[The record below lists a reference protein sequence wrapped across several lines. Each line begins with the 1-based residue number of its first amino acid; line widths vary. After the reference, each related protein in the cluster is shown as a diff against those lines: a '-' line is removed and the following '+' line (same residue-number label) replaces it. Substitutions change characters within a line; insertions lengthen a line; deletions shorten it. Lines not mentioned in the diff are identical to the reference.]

1 METYEMTNIE
11 ESGQGLPDPSKEVD
25 TAEQEM
31 NLVQKTM
38 QNAREQ
44 FNAIQLS
51 APLQIEE
58 EVNKAAAQIKKSQQ
72 FISKN
77 VEILQQDSS
86 STQRKDL
93 NAYDKIK
100 TTTEKSSSGIL
111 SEMKDTE
118 TSIKAAMDAA
128 NAATMNIENSE
139 TSTIN
144 AMMEAESAISDQAT
158 GTTSFGQ
165 PQVAVQTPIQ
175 SQQPGH
181 AKPVKSPQTEIPLF
195 SMSGTETANAA
206 TLDMEKNEQAIM
218 KAMREAES
226 ATADQLS
233 ETAPAMQAQ
242 VPDLSPIA
250 LQQPGHAQLV
260 KGPESGGSSSL
271 MSGMEAANTAIRDI
285 ENSEQSI
292 MKAMMEA
299 ESALA
304 DQTAMAASP
313 SQPQQPGMPSMPAY
327 QPTGTQTDGISPED
341 KAQMEVDNQMREIK

>member
-1 METYEMTNIE
+1 VETYEMTNIE
-11 ESGQGLPDPSKEVD
+11 ESGQGLPGPSKKVD
-25 TAEQEM
+25 MAEHEM
-31 NLVQKTM
+31 DLVQKTM

-51 APLQIEE
+51 AQLQIEE

-86 STQRKDL
+86 SVQRKDL
-93 NAYDKIK
+93 HAYDKIK
-100 TTTEKSSSGIL
+100 TTTEKSSSGVL
-111 SEMKDTE
+111 SEMQDTE
-118 TSIKAAMDAA
+118 ASIKAAMDAA
-128 NAATMNIENSE
+128 NA
-139 TSTIN
+139 
-144 AMMEAESAISDQAT
+144 
-158 GTTSFGQ
+158 
-165 PQVAVQTPIQ
+165 V
-175 SQQPGH
+175 
-181 AKPVKSPQTEIPLF
+181 
-195 SMSGTETANAA
+195 
-206 TLDMEKNEQAIM
+206 TLDMENNEQAIM
-218 KAMREAES
+218 KAMQEAES

-233 ETAPAMQAQ
+233 EAAPTKQSQ
-242 VPDLSPIA
+242 VPELSPMA

-260 KGPESGGSSSL
+260 KGPESGGSSSRV
-271 MSGMEAANTAIRDI
+271 SGMEAANEAIRDI

-313 SQPQQPGMPSMPAY
+313 SEPQQPGIPSMPAY